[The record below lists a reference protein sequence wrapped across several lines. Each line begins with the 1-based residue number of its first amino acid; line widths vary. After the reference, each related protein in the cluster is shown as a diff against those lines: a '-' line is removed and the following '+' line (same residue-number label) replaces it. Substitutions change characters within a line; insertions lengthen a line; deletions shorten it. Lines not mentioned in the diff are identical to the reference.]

1 MKDQAR
7 IRNAKYWE
15 KLHDKI
21 IAKYKLKR
29 KVKKEN
35 NNDN

>member
-1 MKDQAR
+1 MKDKAR

-21 IAKYKLKR
+21 IAKHIAKR